1 MNASMRNGW
10 RELSARLAI
19 GLILLNAVTVLL
31 GMVAAE
37 SLGMAPLIGG
47 VLLLL
52 ISRLGEQ
59 PLVTGWLVLLLLTL
73 RMTLGEGDRYLPQ
86 EITLSDALLV
96 LVAAAAGFRA
106 GVRFWDRFQ
115 TLFAT
120 LIPLAGVIAWVL
132 NALNG
137 SSGPLAAGSLTA
149 AQSAMLFGLSLS
161 LALPRV
167 IAICRRDH
175 PGLQGLGWGLLS
187 LISAALSLASGGPW
201 VLTLAV
207 VAVLTV
213 QLIPWC
219 QAAGA
224 VSVRRLRA
232 ALLAALTLGAAT
244 AGTLLASP
252 SVLSPQATAGMA
264 ERVSLLRCF
273 LAAPFS
279 LWERFALGVGF
290 TNSSGW
296 LCQEIVPGA
305 QQIQANNLLAQIAA
319 DNGMLALAGIGA
331 LIVAA
336 VLHGGRLICRLPS
349 PVISAGL
356 SGALFSLL
364 DVQIHGGWAQSSLL
378 QVLLGLQ
385 LGFISLRLED
395 R

>member
-1 MNASMRNGW
+1 MHASTQNGW
-10 RELSARLAI
+10 RELSETLAI
-19 GLILLNAVTVLL
+19 GLILFNAVTVLL
-31 GMVAAE
+31 GMVAAD

-52 ISRLGEQ
+52 ISRLREQ
-59 PLVTGWLVLLLLTL
+59 PLVSGWLLLLLLTL

-96 LVAAAAGFRA
+96 LIAAAAGFRA

-115 TLFAT
+115 TFFAT

-132 NALNG
+132 KALNG

-161 LALPRV
+161 LALARV
-167 IAICRRDH
+167 VTRCRRDH

-187 LISAALSLASGGPW
+187 LISSALTLASGGPW
-201 VLTLAV
+201 VLTLAA

-213 QLIPWC
+213 QLIPWA
-219 QAAGA
+219 QAAGTG
-224 VSVRRLRA
+224 SVRRLRA
-232 ALLAALTLGAAT
+232 VLLAALTLGAGT

-252 SVLSPQATAGMA
+252 SVLSVQATAGMA
-264 ERVSLLRCF
+264 ERVALLRCF
-273 LAAPFS
+273 LATPFS
-279 LWERFALGVGF
+279 LWERFTLGVGF

-296 LCQEIVPGA
+296 LCQEMVPGA
-305 QQIQANNLLAQIAA
+305 RLIEANNLLAQIAA

-336 VLHGGRLICRLPS
+336 VLHGAGLIRRMPS

-364 DVQIHGGWAQSSLL
+364 EVQIHGGWAQSSLL

-385 LGFISLRLED
+385 LGFISLRPED